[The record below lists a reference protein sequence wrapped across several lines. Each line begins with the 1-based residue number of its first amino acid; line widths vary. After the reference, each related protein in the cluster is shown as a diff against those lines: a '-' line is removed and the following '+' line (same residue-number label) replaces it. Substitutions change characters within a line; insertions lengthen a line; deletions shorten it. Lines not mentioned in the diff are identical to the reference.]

1 MYRDR
6 TEVLQ
11 SIAQL
16 IKEVNAVALGL
27 KREATGVP
35 KVDIPR
41 KSQFVTQVPSNVVPI
56 KKNFD
61 GLISQSQVEQVVE
74 TLVNSYERNG
84 KTADRETLQTLV
96 DQLIKSTI
104 NGWVSSNLE
113 AIVSEAVEREIA
125 KSIEDKRYTG

>member
-1 MYRDR
+1 
-6 TEVLQ
+6 
-11 SIAQL
+11 
-16 IKEVNAVALGL
+16 
-27 KREATGVP
+27 
-35 KVDIPR
+35 
-41 KSQFVTQVPSNVVPI
+41 
-56 KKNFD
+56 
-61 GLISQSQVEQVVE
+61 LISQSQVEQVVE